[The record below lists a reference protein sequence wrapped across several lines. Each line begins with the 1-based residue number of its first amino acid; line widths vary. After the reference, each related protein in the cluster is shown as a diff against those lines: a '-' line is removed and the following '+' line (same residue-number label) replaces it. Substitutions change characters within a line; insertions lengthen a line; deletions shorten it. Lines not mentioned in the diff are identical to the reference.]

1 MRGHCG
7 HDCLLQH
14 IVVVAESLQDSDRVN
29 DSGSDSHLLP
39 LCAQIYTAEVK
50 TDKLAPRGI
59 GLFLSVSSSL
69 FEFLEA

>member
-1 MRGHCG
+1 MEGHCG

-14 IVVVAESLQDSDRVN
+14 IVVVAATLQDLDRVN
-29 DSGSDSHLLP
+29 DSGPDSHLLL
-39 LCAQIYTAEVK
+39 LCPQIYTAEVK

-59 GLFLSVSSSL
+59 RLFLSVSSSL